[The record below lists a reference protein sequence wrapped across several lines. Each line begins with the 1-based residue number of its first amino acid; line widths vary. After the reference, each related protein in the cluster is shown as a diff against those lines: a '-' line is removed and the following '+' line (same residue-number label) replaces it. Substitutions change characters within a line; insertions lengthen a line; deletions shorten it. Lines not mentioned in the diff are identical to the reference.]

1 MKSVYVLES
10 HGQFKIG
17 VSQDV
22 DTRLCAIRTG
32 NPSVQAIYESDPLAN
47 AYKVES
53 MIHRHLAV
61 YRTHGEWFSV
71 SPEVDI
77 VNVVNGFVEK
87 YGVREESPNPEKENT
102 LGKLMEKLFAPMAN
116 EIEALD
122 AELEKINIENEK
134 LKKQLR
140 ECGWSD
146 FDIQN
151 LVNEAERSVSVQYA

>member
-1 MKSVYVLES
+1 MKSVYVFES

-17 VSQDV
+17 VAQDAE
-22 DTRLCAIRTG
+22 TRLRSIRTG

-53 MIHRHLAV
+53 VIHRHFSV

-71 SPEVDI
+71 PPEVDI
-77 VNVVNGFVEK
+77 VSVVSGFVEK
-87 YGVREESPNPEKENT
+87 YGVREESPNPGKENT

-116 EIEALD
+116 ETEALD

-134 LKKQLR
+134 LKDQLR
-140 ECGWSD
+140 GCGWSD
-146 FDIQN
+146 FDIQK
-151 LVNEAERSVSVQYA
+151 LVTEAEMSVSVKYA